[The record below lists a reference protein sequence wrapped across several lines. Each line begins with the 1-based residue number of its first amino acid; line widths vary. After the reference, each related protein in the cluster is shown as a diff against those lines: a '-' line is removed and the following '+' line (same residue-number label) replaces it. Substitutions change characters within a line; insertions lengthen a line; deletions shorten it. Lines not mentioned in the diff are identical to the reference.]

1 MYEIYSKGATPYE
14 GIDNRD
20 LRQHLQE
27 GNRLERPDN
36 MPQHVYVLILCHL
49 VILNF
54 SPASRGHIK
63 HVDMPLATLSKG
75 CPSDF

>member
-20 LRQHLQE
+20 QKQHLQE

-36 MPQHVYVLILCHL
+36 MPQHMYVLSYARGVAPLRKYYTHARTDRVLFLQLLILQRER
-49 VILNF
+49 V
-54 SPASRGHIK
+54 
-63 HVDMPLATLSKG
+63 
-75 CPSDF
+75 